1 MSADD
6 PFVTPPF
13 TVTPDEPED
22 KTPPPAQPGPSGHIA
37 NADTWVA
44 SVIEPDYCEVGDKVV
59 AFQSTAEIDTD
70 HLASSNVI
78 INNRPVYRVGDMHRG
93 IDGDAGEHLVSKTS
107 GETGY
112 VRFLDG
118 QDDVIVNSQPVVRHG
133 SAVQINCDESGK
145 GGARGEL
152 LTEQAMPATPA
163 PGNRVSP
170 ELQALLDE
178 RADDRSLWERASDYG
193 GEVWERTKDVAS
205 ASWEQPLE
213 TAKGM
218 GKAVVNTP
226 SDLYNLAVASTKY
239 APASQLYN
247 KTLDYLAL
255 RAYDAGNLQRA
266 NELATQSREIEESGY
281 VDDILSI
288 DNDAQ
293 QGGAV
298 ASIFIP
304 GVGWVRGP
312 ATAGKVAR
320 TARGAEEAASVARGA
335 EKATSATRG
344 AEEAASTTRAD
355 DAANAPRKPRVRR
368 GVHANAARAEAAA
381 HERMVDLGYKPLG
394 NTNGRYRPGQKGID
408 GVYSNPNPPPDYV
421 ITEAKYNKG
430 RLHRT
435 LDGRQ
440 MSNDWITGNDRLRNA
455 GLSPDEVQA
464 ITRGVKEGTV
474 ERVLVR
480 VKPND
485 TMRMSRIDDSGYV
498 VPGNAGKFP

>member
-1 MSADD
+1 
-6 PFVTPPF
+6 
-13 TVTPDEPED
+13 
-22 KTPPPAQPGPSGHIA
+22 
-37 NADTWVA
+37 
-44 SVIEPDYCEVGDKVV
+44 
-59 AFQSTAEIDTD
+59 
-70 HLASSNVI
+70 
-78 INNRPVYRVGDMHRG
+78 MHRG

-118 QDDVIVNSQPVVRHG
+118 QDDVIVNGQPVVRHG

-163 PGNRVSP
+163 PGDRVSP

-178 RADDRSLWERASDYG
+178 RADDRSPWERASDYG

-255 RAYDAGNLQRA
+255 RAYDEGNLQRA
-266 NELATQSREIEESGY
+266 NELATQSREFKESGY

-312 ATAGKVAR
+312 ATAGKAAR

-335 EKATSATRG
+335 EEATSTTRG
-344 AEEAASTTRAD
+344 AEEAASATRGADEATSTTRAD

-368 GVHANAARAEAAA
+368 GVHANAARAEATA
-381 HERMVDLGYKPLG
+381 HERMLAEGYKPLG
-394 NTNGRYRPGQKGID
+394 KTDGRYRPGHTGID
-408 GVYSNPNPPPDYV
+408 GVYRNTNPPPDYV
-421 ITEAKYNKG
+421 ITEAKYNRG
-430 RLHRT
+430 GLRRT

-440 MSNDWITGNDRLRNA
+440 MSNDWILGSDRLRNA
-455 GLSPDEVQA
+455 GLSREEALA
-464 ITRGVKEGTV
+464 IRRGLADGSV
-474 ERVLVR
+474 ERVLIR
-480 VKPND
+480 LKPDNSL
-485 TMRMSRIDDSGYV
+485 RMSRINGRGYV
-498 VPGNAGKFP
+498 VRGNAGKFP